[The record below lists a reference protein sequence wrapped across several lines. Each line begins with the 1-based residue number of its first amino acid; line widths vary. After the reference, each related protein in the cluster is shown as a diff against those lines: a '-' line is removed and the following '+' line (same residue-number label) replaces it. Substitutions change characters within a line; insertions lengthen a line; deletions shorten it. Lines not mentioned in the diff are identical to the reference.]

1 MGIRR
6 KRGSTE
12 ATGEPIGHSWTL
24 SAHSGAQ
31 HRTARGGLCV
41 VPRGPQHLQWL
52 VSGPSPGSPHVA
64 GHPGAGLSGSEPS
77 VTGPANSA
85 AG

>member
-31 HRTARGGLCV
+31 HRTARGGVCV
-41 VPRGPQHLQWL
+41 WSPVALSTCSGWSLAPPQAPRMW
-52 VSGPSPGSPHVA
+52 PGIPEQ
-64 GHPGAGLSGSEPS
+64 G
-77 VTGPANSA
+77 
-85 AG
+85 